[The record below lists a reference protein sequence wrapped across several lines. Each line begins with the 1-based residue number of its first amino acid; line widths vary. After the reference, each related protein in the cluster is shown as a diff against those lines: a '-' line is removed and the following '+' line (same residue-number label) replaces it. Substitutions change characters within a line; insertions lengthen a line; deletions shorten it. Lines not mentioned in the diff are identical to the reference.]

1 MIHNT
6 LGAAHVTAAIAAL
19 ALGLVGL
26 SAAKG
31 DVIHRLFGA
40 GYVISMLVVNATAL
54 GIYRLN
60 GQFGP
65 FHALALLSLGGV
77 ALGTLA
83 VLRRRG
89 NGLVRHYQAMAY
101 SYLGLWAAAAAEA
114 VIRIKIFGALTSGP
128 RGAMAIGV
136 GIAVLFAAFGYLVI
150 PRLQRA
156 ALGAVADR

>member
-1 MIHNT
+1 MMST

-19 ALGLVGL
+19 ALGLVVL

-31 DVIHRLFGA
+31 DATHRLFGV
-40 GYVISMLVVNATAL
+40 GYVVSMVIVNVTAL

-65 FHALALLSLGGV
+65 FHALALLSLAGV

-89 NGLVRHYQAMAY
+89 NWLARHYQAMAY

-114 VIRIKIFGALTSGP
+114 VVRLKLFGAIGSA
-128 RGAMAIGV
+128 RGAIAIGV
-136 GIAVLFAAFGYLVI
+136 AIAILFAAFGYLII
-150 PRLQRA
+150 PSLQRA
-156 ALGAVADR
+156 ALGNFSQR

>member
-1 MIHNT
+1 MIDT

-19 ALGLVGL
+19 ALGLVVL

-31 DVIHRLFGA
+31 DTIHRLFGA
-40 GYVISMLVVNATAL
+40 GYVTSMLVVNATAL

-77 ALGTLA
+77 ALGTFA
-83 VLRRRG
+83 VLRQRG
-89 NGLVRHYQAMAY
+89 NWLVRHYQAMAY

-114 VIRIKIFGALTSGP
+114 VIRVKIFGALASGP

-136 GIAVLFAAFGYLVI
+136 GIAVLFAALGYLVI